1 MEQSNQSKK
10 VLLSVIGVAILV
22 VAVVGVSFAFFNYT
36 RTSTNNQSIQTGQ
49 ISFSSTQNGDISI
62 TNFFP
67 TVPGQAD
74 ASNSSSVTI
83 DIQGSTNYSAGMDYR
98 IKVVDVAHASNA
110 VPISVVITDDIPAG
124 TGTEADP
131 DSLVDG
137 TATFTPVGAAGTT
150 GATLSEGLV
159 LANGHIPADQAVSGT
174 VTVTAMIPANVA
186 ITDTPV
192 ESTTWLEGRDY
203 VSTSDWNA
211 LGTNPVTFKIRVE
224 AKQTGGAYV
233 GDPAR
238 IS

>member
-49 ISFSSTQNGDISI
+49 ISFSSTQHGDISI

-67 TVPGQAD
+67 TVPGGAN

-83 DIQGSTNYSAGMDYR
+83 DISGSTTYSAGMDYR
-98 IKVVDVAHASNA
+98 IKAVDVSNTNA
-110 VPISVVITDDIPAG
+110 NVPISVVITDDIPAG

-137 TATFTPVGAAGTT
+137 TATFTPQGTAGTT
-150 GATLSEGLV
+150 GATLTDGLV
-159 LANGHIPADQAVSGT
+159 LATGHIPASQDVEGT
-174 VTVTAMIPANVA
+174 VTITAMIPANVA

-192 ESTTWLEGRDY
+192 ESTTWINGREY

-233 GDPAR
+233 GER
-238 IS
+238 S